1 MICNTTNSTCGM
13 WVESKVI
20 NLLHDI
26 TVKKSRSDGWTLLS
40 HAEKILREEVPEEID
55 LLKKQYK
62 QKTLKNWM
70 MSIELFDFGYE
81 ITKKGGTRVLYRIK
95 SN

>member
-1 MICNTTNSTCGM
+1 M
-13 WVESKVI
+13 
-20 NLLHDI
+20 
-26 TVKKSRSDGWTLLS
+26 LS

-70 MSIELFDFGYE
+70 MSIELFDFDYE